1 MATFQIALRSAGLL
15 ISYQVEGANDS
26 ISEMAGKEEVALD
39 GT

>member
-1 MATFQIALRSAGLL
+1 MATFLIALRSAGLL
-15 ISYQVEGANDS
+15 ISCQVEESNDI